1 MAPVGQGSTQSP
13 QYMHLPMSMSNR
25 SMRSL
30 GVIFPSPLRM
40 SMLMTEMGQA
50 RSQAWHAVQMSMSTS
65 RKPRYRAGMVSLTGT
80 DIRSG
85 YCEVIGFRNM

>member
-1 MAPVGQGSTQSP
+1 MEPVGHGSTQSP

-40 SMLMTEMGQA
+40 SILITAMGQA
-50 RSQAWHAVQMSMSTS
+50 RSQAWQAVQVSMSTS
-65 RKPRYRAGMVSLTGT
+65 RKPR
-80 DIRSG
+80 
-85 YCEVIGFRNM
+85 